1 MKILE
6 RGQLTIPKKYR
17 DRYGI
22 RQNTELDILPT
33 ENGLLIIKKKMKQNP
48 FREVFGIL
56 GKQENTDSIIEEM
69 RGRYL

>member
-22 RQNTELDILPT
+22 RQDTELDILPT
-33 ENGLLIIKKKMKQNP
+33 ENGLLIIYSWTHYMQI
-48 FREVFGIL
+48 F
-56 GKQENTDSIIEEM
+56 EM
-69 RGRYL
+69 N